1 MISKKVWL
9 ATLAALA
16 VPAAMAANVQIF
28 GALDYYVAVNKMGS
42 DTQAALSSGGVNAS
56 HVGIR
61 GTEALGNG
69 AEVFFTLDTAILGD
83 SGEFPSSGGG
93 RLFNREA
100 DVGIRGSFGSLSFG
114 RQYTPHFLTFLFYDP
129 TGLSLGSSFSPFF
142 FAGPHSTCGDSGELV
157 RIDNSISY
165 VYPTSFGLTNFLFAS
180 LGEYKDASGKTSN
193 SRGNLYNYA
202 AKFDRGAFSAMG
214 SYMYQNVAE
223 GIPGSQK
230 AGEKYDVHWLNLAAS
245 YDFGFTKPVIQFEKK
260 WGSEEHGSSD
270 FWMTQI
276 GTSTP
281 IGKGVWM
288 ISASYL
294 KNESRQDADAYSF
307 GTKYNY
313 SLSKRTRIYCG
324 MQATFNEDNAGYAI
338 EAGPDSSLHFNFD
351 ASNMIG
357 GTGYGTNYLGR
368 NVQQIF
374 AGISHE
380 F

>member
-1 MISKKVWL
+1 
-9 ATLAALA
+9 
-16 VPAAMAANVQIF
+16 
-28 GALDYYVAVNKMGS
+28 
-42 DTQAALSSGGVNAS
+42 
-56 HVGIR
+56 
-61 GTEALGNG
+61 
-69 AEVFFTLDTAILGD
+69 
-83 SGEFPSSGGG
+83 
-93 RLFNREA
+93 
-100 DVGIRGSFGSLSFG
+100 
-114 RQYTPHFLTFLFYDP
+114 
-129 TGLSLGSSFSPFF
+129 
-142 FAGPHSTCGDSGELV
+142 
-157 RIDNSISY
+157 
-165 VYPTSFGLTNFLFAS
+165 
-180 LGEYKDASGKTSN
+180 
-193 SRGNLYNYA
+193 
-202 AKFDRGAFSAMG
+202 MG

-313 SLSKRTRIYCG
+313 SLSKRTCIYCG